1 MLITRRIIQ
10 IILIISTAAMMVI
23 GVRAAYK
30 GHADDHDPNALLA
43 AYPALKDTPMDS
55 CATCH
60 RNGSVP
66 VAGQPGV
73 KRYENNCDYCHAVYV
88 YGKGDVK
95 DTLNAY
101 GKNYL
106 TAGRSLA
113 AVKAMA
119 KEDADK
125 DGFSNEEEF
134 LKGTNPGDPS
144 SAPNKP
150 IAPSKM
156 LTGTEIR
163 SMVPVIEE
171 VVFLNTTKS
180 KAGDSYNSYRGT
192 SLFDL
197 LKAIGISPSA
207 QSVDLISLD
216 GYEKSFTLD
225 ELKKSWPQGVPVLGL
240 SKKELGDCGWVSY
253 NVAGLDATKPLP
265 NARIMLAFEE
275 NSRKLA
281 PAKVDPENG
290 RIMGTG
296 PMRMM
301 VPQSPISPP
310 DLPES
315 SDKACSEKV
324 PAIYHFQN
332 NYGHNGGQSSF
343 SIVAVRVNPLPK
355 GSRDFEWEKI
365 RYQNITNEKI
375 VFFGAIK
382 TPATK

>member
-1 MLITRRIIQ
+1 
-10 IILIISTAAMMVI
+10 
-23 GVRAAYK
+23 
-30 GHADDHDPNALLA
+30 LLTV
-43 AYPALKDTPMDS
+43 YPELRDAPMDS

-73 KRYENNCDYCHAVYV
+73 KRHENNCDYCHAVYV
-88 YGKGDVK
+88 NGKGDVRE
-95 DTLNAY
+95 TLNAY

-106 TAGRSLA
+106 TAGRSSE

-144 SAPNKP
+144 STPGKP
-150 IAPSKM
+150 IAPWKI
-156 LTGTEIR
+156 LTGAEIR
-163 SMVPVIEE
+163 NLVPVVEE

-180 KAGDSYNSYRGT
+180 KAGDSYNSYRGS
-192 SLFDL
+192 SLYDL
-197 LKAIGISPSA
+197 LKAIEISPSA

-225 ELKKSWPQGVPVLGL
+225 ELKKSWPQGPPVLGL

-265 NARIMLAFEE
+265 NARILLAFEE

-281 PAKVDPENG
+281 QARVDPENG

-296 PMRMM
+296 PMRMV
-301 VPQSPISPP
+301 VPQSRISPP

-315 SDKACSEKV
+315 ADKACSEKV
-324 PAIYHFQN
+324 ATVYRFHD

-343 SIVAVRVNPLPK
+343 SIVAVRINPLPK
-355 GSRDFEWEKI
+355 GSRDFGWEKI
-365 RYQNITNEKI
+365 RYQNIADEKI
-375 VFFGAIK
+375 VFFGALK
-382 TPATK
+382 APAAR